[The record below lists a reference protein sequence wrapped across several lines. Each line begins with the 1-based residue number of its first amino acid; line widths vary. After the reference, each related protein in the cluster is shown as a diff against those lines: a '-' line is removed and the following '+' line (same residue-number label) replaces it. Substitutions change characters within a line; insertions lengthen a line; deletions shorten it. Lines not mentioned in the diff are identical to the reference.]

1 MSPVKMSQ
9 GVNFQGI
16 HNVSSKLSE
25 KETLSTSEGP
35 R

>member
-1 MSPVKMSQ
+1 MSPVKTSQ

-16 HNVSSKLSE
+16 HNVSSELLE